1 MVVRAAL
8 ALLALSFVVAAC
20 ATDTPQTGP
29 QPLRAAPEPARA
41 AAPKNPPAGRVVSFG
56 GGRPEGMIADPVS
69 GLVLVGLRSPDRVAL
84 IDPTTGSVRTSLVY
98 GSARHLELVPG
109 GGAVIVPGEDS
120 DLLSTY
126 DLPTMQVRSVV
137 KVRRQPHDVA
147 VTADGTLYAADEFGG
162 SVSVVRFGRVVKTF
176 NGLLQPGGAAGNGDV
191 GAVVDVRSRFTHFYR
206 GDSEVAR
213 LLSGDGPTHALAL
226 GKDGILVID
235 TTGGRLYRYSTDGT
249 PKQVEVLDLP
259 GRPYGTAYDA
269 KRGRVFITATERN
282 ELVQLSL
289 TPAGLKVVRTYPTVR
304 DAYSVAVDSKTG
316 RVFISSEI
324 DSTLQIVDPMP

>member
-1 MVVRAAL
+1 MIDVFAVVEE
-8 ALLALSFVVAAC
+8 LLAFLNN
-20 ATDTPQTGP
+20 DLEIITPEWLG
-29 QPLRAAPEPARA
+29 
-41 AAPKNPPAGRVVSFG
+41 
-56 GGRPEGMIADPVS
+56 
-69 GLVLVGLRSPDRVAL
+69 
-84 IDPTTGSVRTSLVY
+84 
-98 GSARHLELVPG
+98 ELVAY
-109 GGAVIVPGEDS
+109 AVRP
-120 DLLSTY
+120 
-126 DLPTMQVRSVV
+126 
-137 KVRRQPHDVA
+137 
-147 VTADGTLYAADEFGG
+147 
-162 SVSVVRFGRVVKTF
+162 
-176 NGLLQPGGAAGNGDV
+176 DV

-226 GKDGILVID
+226 GKDGILVTD